1 MSGNSDQFMRV
12 SYDITAAGRQSRVA
26 STRSARTF
34 AYGMPNLTDGT
45 PSARTFA
52 LDSASDGYGYRDD
65 SPSARTFTLDYAT
78 GTFYR
83 FGSSSARTFAYG
95 VPNLT
100 DGTSS
105 ARTFAQAS
113 AVSASAV
120 FQSEE
125 NDCPICFDR
134 LSLGGSTALGC
145 GHQFHASCV
154 VMLEGLQQKCP
165 VCRSDSRWPLRTQ
178 LNGLV
183 NAESHAL
190 RVLLEAKSAQN
201 TLLEVENISL
211 KAEAS
216 ALKDAEPRSLGD
228 SDMLIEILQ
237 LENQR
242 LRSENEQH
250 TVRLDAIRS
259 YRFSLRAAVLSV
271 MHTFYSVL
279 FGHV

>member
-83 FGSSSARTFAYG
+83 FGS
-95 VPNLT
+95 
-100 DGTSS
+100 SS

>member
-1 MSGNSDQFMRV
+1 MRV
-12 SYDITAAGRQSRVA
+12 RYDLTAAGGQSRVA
-26 STRSARTF
+26 STRPARTF
-34 AYGMPNLTDGT
+34 AY
-45 PSARTFA
+45 A
-52 LDSASDGYGYRDD
+52 
-65 SPSARTFTLDYAT
+65 FTLDYAT

-83 FGSSSARTFAYG
+83 FGSSSARTFA
-95 VPNLT
+95 
-100 DGTSS
+100 
-105 ARTFAQAS
+105 QAS
-113 AVSASAV
+113 AVSAPAV

-165 VCRSDSRWPLRTQ
+165 VCRSDSHWPLRTQ

-190 RVLLEAKSAQN
+190 RVLLEAKTAQN

-216 ALKDAEPRSLGD
+216 ALKDAVEPRSLGD
-228 SDMLIEILQ
+228 SDMLIENLQ

-250 TVRLDAIRS
+250 AVRLDAIRS
-259 YRFSLRAAVLSV
+259 YSFSLRAAVLSV

-279 FGHV
+279 FG

>member
-1 MSGNSDQFMRV
+1 
-12 SYDITAAGRQSRVA
+12 
-26 STRSARTF
+26 
-34 AYGMPNLTDGT
+34 
-45 PSARTFA
+45 
-52 LDSASDGYGYRDD
+52 
-65 SPSARTFTLDYAT
+65 
-78 GTFYR
+78 
-83 FGSSSARTFAYG
+83 
-95 VPNLT
+95 
-100 DGTSS
+100 
-105 ARTFAQAS
+105 
-113 AVSASAV
+113 
-120 FQSEE
+120 
-125 NDCPICFDR
+125 
-134 LSLGGSTALGC
+134 
-145 GHQFHASCV
+145 
-154 VMLEGLQQKCP
+154 MLEGLQQKCP